1 MRHISVNGLKLPEGW
16 EENVDKLKK
25 EIEAADP
32 EQRKE
37 LIKKQAALWGELK
50 NELSKYSYGKCWYC
64 ETKEPRSDRVVDH
77 FRPKNRVAER
87 KDHSGY
93 WWLVF
98 DWKNYRYSCTFC
110 NSLRKSEKD
119 EPAGGKADHFPIID
133 ESRRSCDPKDPIE
146 NELPYL
152 LDPIKQSDTL
162 LLSFDKSGSAIPC
175 YNDVASIHCQRAK
188 KTIELLHLNHPDL
201 CEARYVVCDEI
212 NKLIEEGD
220 RAFSRQEENE
230 DAALVGNESFESIV
244 RRLRIMVDKTAEY
257 SRAARAM
264 LSGYKTKP
272 WVSSMLEDL
281 S

>member
-1 MRHISVNGLKLPEGW
+1 MRHIPFDNLDLPDGW
-16 EENVDKLKK
+16 IEEVDQLKK
-25 EIEAADP
+25 EIESA
-32 EQRKE
+32 ESKE
-37 LIKKQAALWGELK
+37 KKVLIDKKAKLWRDLK
-50 NELSKYSYGKCWYC
+50 KSLSEFSKGKCWYC

-93 WWLVF
+93 WWLAF

-110 NSLRKSEKD
+110 NSLRKSEEE

-133 ESRRSCDPKDPIE
+133 ENRRACDPKDPIE

-152 LDPIKQSDTL
+152 LDPVKQSDTL

-257 SRAARAM
+257 SRAAKAI
-264 LSGYKTKP
+264 LSDYEKIP
-272 WVSSMLEDL
+272 WVKSMLQDTN
-281 S
+281 